1 MHCYN
6 HCYDLTSEA
15 FMILINIIMIVVLI
29 CVRVDWYLSSYSSE
43 GARGDRSRLVAR
55 LMCNYLDCYFNNSL
69 H

>member
-1 MHCYN
+1 
-6 HCYDLTSEA
+6 
-15 FMILINIIMIVVLI
+15 MILINIIMIVVLI
-29 CVRVDWYLSSYSSE
+29 CVRVDWYLSFYSSE